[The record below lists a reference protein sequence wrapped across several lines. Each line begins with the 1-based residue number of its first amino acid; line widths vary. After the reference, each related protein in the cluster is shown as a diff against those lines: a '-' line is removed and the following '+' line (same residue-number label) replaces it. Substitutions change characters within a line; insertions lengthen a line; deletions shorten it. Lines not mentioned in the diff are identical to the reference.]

1 MRRKSRRELKKTHPT
16 ILYNNYKEYDDYF
29 ESIDVKIES
38 TNKIDDNQLTY
49 SNNIQDVDQVLDN
62 LRNTCPFCEKRF
74 KDEAKVEK
82 HVRAVHKRP
91 YKCDMCRRSYF
102 TARVLEEH
110 RKTHS
115 SDFYFE
121 CSICH
126 LKYKR
131 EEGLKQHHIRVHSE
145 TEAKFMCDHCGKRY
159 KLKLD
164 LLLHIGRTHMCNI
177 QICRFCGKAV
187 KDVKGHEWRHQKRS
201 RKTNM
206 DFPCNLCFK
215 KFRSKTKLDNH
226 LLMHKE
232 RYTCQEC
239 GLELT
244 GPSQLMNHKLKHK
257 PGMTCRVCKKVF
269 ISRSNFYQHVLTHA
283 GIRPYKCDVCNE
295 DFTQR
300 SSLLRHRKNHPGP
313 LPPLLTPTPIADLAR
328 NVLQKL

>member
-1 MRRKSRRELKKTHPT
+1 MRRKPRRDLKKTNPV
-16 ILYNNYKEYDDYF
+16 IYKNSANEDIF
-29 ESIDVKIES
+29 ESFEVKLEPDNEIED
-38 TNKIDDNQLTY
+38 NKIFC
-49 SNNIQDVDQVLDN
+49 SNSEPDVDQVLDN
-62 LRNTCPFCEKRF
+62 LRNTCPFCDKRF
-74 KDEAKVEK
+74 KDEKRVEK
-82 HVRAVHKRP
+82 HVRSVHKRP
-91 YKCDMCRRSYF
+91 HKCDMCQRSYF
-102 TARVLEEH
+102 TARVLAEH
-110 RKTHS
+110 RRTHS
-115 SDFYFE
+115 NDFFFE

-131 EEGLKQHHIRVHSE
+131 EEGLKQHHVRVHSE

-187 KDVKGHEWRHQKRS
+187 KDVKGHEWRHQKRNLKS
-201 RKTNM
+201 IM
-206 DFPCNLCFK
+206 DVECHLCLK

-239 GLELT
+239 GLELS

-257 PGMTCRVCKKVF
+257 PGMTCSVCEKVF